1 MIDPADTLTPM
12 LDVTTDTPI
21 RLRFKSATRLYV
33 VALVQDLFQDW
44 VLMQSWGGRFSQ
56 RGGGRIH
63 AVRNREEGIVQLQ
76 RVMRQRFAHG
86 YALVDPMQ

>member
-1 MIDPADTLTPM
+1 MIDSADTLTKM

-21 RLRFKSATRLYV
+21 RLCFKSANRMYV

-56 RGGGRIH
+56 RGGGKIH
-63 AVRNREEGIVQLQ
+63 AVATREEGIVQLQ
-76 RVMRQRFAHG
+76 RVARQRFAHG
-86 YALVDPMQ
+86 YASVDRIQ